1 MTAALARCSLRQL
14 QTFVGLILTGRPCC
28 PVEERA
34 KYQKDLVSYDIQNP
48 GYSASLGGK
57 KTGASK
63 PPGAKRAPA
72 QRKSAAVA
80 GPNPIKQAVQFYIDE
95 KVRKLQLTGLIPRSS
110 LRKL

>member
-1 MTAALARCSLRQL
+1 M
-14 QTFVGLILTGRPCC
+14 VLIGRTCC
-28 PVEERA
+28 HVEERA

-63 PPGAKRAPA
+63 PAGAKRAPA

-80 GPNPIKQAVQFYIDE
+80 GPKPIKQAVQFYIDE
-95 KVRKLQLTGLIPRSS
+95 KVRKLQLTGIISGAS
-110 LRKL
+110 LRLLECTCIKPPA